1 MFYIYLFI
9 FNSYSISS
17 YLDNWE
23 LFVMVKFD
31 VRNYCQ
37 HIMKH
42 VYFYYHQ
49 NASAFIDITKNNL
62 GYTAI

>member
-1 MFYIYLFI
+1 M
-9 FNSYSISS
+9 
-17 YLDNWE
+17 DNWE

-49 NASAFIDITKNNL
+49 NASAFVDITKNTL